1 MRRAVHLKVRARP
14 GPLPPPAGRGAVV
27 ADVAKLSA
35 GRERY
40 YLDEV
45 AHTLEDY
52 YAGKGE
58 SPGRWVGPTAER
70 MGLQAEVTNKAFQLA
85 FDGRHPVTGEL
96 LGRGHPRNGMRGYDV
111 VFRPVKDVSLL
122 YGLGSPEVASV
133 TLAAHYAGVEA
144 AIRYLDE
151 TVGARRGKAGR
162 DLEHVA
168 GQGVLAASF
177 THRQSREHDPLLH
190 DHLIVFNR
198 IQGPDG
204 RWTAIDGRDIYQ
216 NRLAMDAVYRATYQA
231 ELTRELGVRWSD
243 PDQHGNCS
251 IVGMPA
257 ELVSAMSKRDHQ
269 IRLALEAQ
277 RTAHKTITPELRR
290 VVVSE
295 TRKSKQHIDEITL
308 RDRWAEEAVALGF
321 TREQIERE
329 VLGQTKLREPSRA
342 QLEALFDEVASPEGL
357 TKQASTFI
365 RADVVQAIGDR
376 VVGVDGERL
385 RELADDFL
393 ASRSI
398 SVALSLDRNQRRYST
413 PEMLKQEGLLLGS
426 GERRQHEGAAVVHGE
441 ALRAALQAHP
451 TIGHDQAAYVRDLTQ
466 SGAGVVVGVGPAGT
480 GKTFALDAARMA
492 WEYDGYRVIG
502 AAPTGVAAIR
512 LEQGSAIDGCR
523 TIDRLLSQIE
533 RGEEELDRRT
543 VLVVDEAGMVGTRKL
558 VELAQLCERAKTK
571 LVLVGDERQLAAID
585 AGGSFRALRLRLG
598 GTELTENRRQS
609 TDWGKQ
615 VTALLR
621 EGQNRAAF
629 GVLREQG
636 RVTVARSAQEANDA
650 LVAAWWPRYFAGI
663 HAGML
668 AQTRAEVD
676 YLNVVARQ
684 LMRDDGRLGPDAFH
698 HDGRGFAIGDAVI
711 LGRNAPRLGVSNGTR
726 ATVES
731 YDLETG
737 SITVKTS
744 DGKVVALPRSYLV
757 DRGRLGKQPQSPTI
771 TWGYAVTGHREQG
784 DTMTETYL
792 RVSSTATSAWSYVGA
807 SRFKDDLKVFMAQGE
822 VVEDPELD
830 VVNEVGPKRWSDP
843 VEGTAAAIE
852 LKSGQQEV
860 ATDQRHELNVRLS
873 PTGELRRRQDELA
886 EMLAKTPERRSH
898 SLTVAS
904 RRREQAE
911 QELVDAETQVM
922 LARGVVERSGGRPR
936 FAQRQ
941 EHRKALEALRQA
953 ERREQ
958 RARQLTDRAS
968 LAEAELRQH
977 EQHRL
982 AFEELHAPDRAEVER
997 VAMELA
1003 WRQRAAAR
1011 AVEVLRPSYLT
1022 DMLGACPTFGR
1033 ARRRW
1038 HRAAA
1043 LIEDYREKYG
1053 ITDPEQ
1059 ALGEEQGDFLQRMER
1074 REAQAAAE
1082 RAQEREQTREQ
1093 ELALERTRECTR

>member
-1 MRRAVHLKVRARP
+1 MHLKVRGPP
-14 GPLPPPAGRGAVV
+14 GSLPPPVGRGAVV

-45 AHTLEDY
+45 AHTREDY
-52 YAGKGE
+52 YNGKGE

-96 LGRGHPRNGMRGYDV
+96 LGRPHPVNGMRGYDV

-122 YGLGSPEVASV
+122 YGLGSPEVSSV

-162 DLEHVA
+162 DLVHVA
-168 GQGVLAASF
+168 GQGVLATSF
-177 THRQSREHDPLLH
+177 THRQSRENDPLLH

-231 ELTRELGVRWSD
+231 ALTRELGVRWSD
-243 PDQHGNCS
+243 PDQHGNRS
-251 IVGMPA
+251 IVGMPE
-257 ELVSAMSKRDHQ
+257 ELTQAMSKRDRQ

-277 RTAHKTITPELRR
+277 RAQGKTVTPELRR

-295 TRKSKQHIDEITL
+295 TRKAKEHVDERTL
-308 RDRWAEEAVALGF
+308 RGRWAAEAAALGF
-321 TREQIERE
+321 TREQIERT
-329 VLGQTKLREPSRA
+329 VLGRTRLREPSRA
-342 QLEALFDEVASPEGL
+342 QLAALFDEVAGPEGL
-357 TKQASTFI
+357 TEKASTFI

-376 VVGVDGERL
+376 VVGVDGAHL
-385 RELADDFL
+385 RELADEFL
-393 ASRSI
+393 ASHSI

-441 ALRAALQAHP
+441 ALRAALQGHP
-451 TIGHDQAAYVRDLTQ
+451 TIGNDQAAFVRDLTQ

-480 GKTFALDAARMA
+480 GKTFALDAARLA

-558 VELAQLCERAKTK
+558 VELAKLCERSKTK

-585 AGGSFRALRLRLG
+585 AGGGFRALRLRLG
-598 GTELTENRRQS
+598 ATELTENRRQS

-621 EGQNRAAF
+621 EGQDRAAF
-629 GVLREQG
+629 EVLREQG
-636 RVTVARSAQEANDA
+636 RVTVARTAQEANDE
-650 LVAAWWPRYFAGI
+650 LVAAWWARYSVGI
-663 HAGML
+663 NAGML

-684 LMRDDGRLGPDAFH
+684 LMRDDGRLGPDAFR

-726 ATVES
+726 ATVEG
-731 YDLETG
+731 YDLEAG
-737 SITVKTS
+737 QVTVKTV
-744 DGKVVALPRSYLV
+744 DGQMVTLPRSYLE

-792 RVSSTATSAWSYVGA
+792 RVCSTATSAWSYVGG
-807 SRFKDDLKVFMAQGE
+807 SRFKDDLRVFMAQGE

-860 ATDQRHELNVRLS
+860 ATDQRHALNVRQL

-886 EMLAKTPERRSH
+886 ELLAKTPERRSH

-911 QELVDAETQVM
+911 RELVDAQAGAM
-922 LARGVVERSGGRPR
+922 LARGVVEGFGERPR
-936 FAQRQ
+936 LAQRQ
-941 EHRKALEALRQA
+941 ERRIALEAVRQA

-958 RARQLTDRAS
+958 RAQQLADRAS

-982 AFEELHAPDRAEVER
+982 AFDELHAPDRAE
-997 VAMELA
+997 AQSITNELA
-1003 WRQRAAAR
+1003 WRQQSTAR
-1011 AVEVLRPSYLT
+1011 AVEVLRPPYLT
-1022 DMLGACPTFGR
+1022 NMLGACPASGR
-1033 ARRRW
+1033 ARRAW
-1038 HRAAA
+1038 HQAAG
-1043 LIEDYREKYG
+1043 LIEEYREKYD
-1053 ITDPEQ
+1053 ITDAEL
-1059 ALGEEQGDFLQRMER
+1059 ALGAEQGGFLQRQER
-1074 REAQAAAE
+1074 REVEAAAA
-1082 RAQEREQTREQ
+1082 RVQEREADRERT
-1093 ELALERTRECTR
+1093 LERIR

>member
-1 MRRAVHLKVRARP
+1 
-14 GPLPPPAGRGAVV
+14 VV

-35 GRERY
+35 GREHY

-70 MGLQAEVTNKAFQLA
+70 MGMQSEVTNKAFQLA
-85 FDGRHPVTGEL
+85 FDGCHPVTGEL
-96 LGRGHPRNGMRGYDV
+96 LGHDHPRNGMRGYDV

-122 YGLGSPEVASV
+122 YGLGSAEVASA

-144 AIRYLDE
+144 AIAYLDE

-177 THRQSREHDPLLH
+177 THRQSRENDPLLH

-216 NRLAMDAVYRATYQA
+216 NRLAMDAVYRTTYQA
-231 ELTRELGVRWSD
+231 QLTRELGVRWSD
-243 PDQHGNCS
+243 PDQHGNRS
-251 IVGMPA
+251 IVGMPE
-257 ELVSAMSKRDHQ
+257 ELVQAMSKRDHQ

-277 RTAHKTITPELRR
+277 RAAHRTITPELRR

-295 TRKSKQHIDEITL
+295 TRKAKEHIDEMTL
-308 RDRWAEEAVALGF
+308 RDRWTEEAAALGF
-321 TREQIERE
+321 TREEIERA
-329 VLGQTKLREPSRA
+329 VLGRTKLREPTRA

-357 TKQASTFI
+357 TEKASTFI

-376 VVGVDGERL
+376 IVGVDGERL
-385 RELADDFL
+385 RELADEFL
-393 ASRSI
+393 ASHSI
-398 SVALSLDRNQRRYST
+398 SVAMSLDRNQRRYST
-413 PEMLKQEGLLLGS
+413 AEMLQQEELLLGA

-451 TIGHDQAAYVRDLTQ
+451 TIGQDQAAFVRDLTQ

-480 GKTFALDAARMA
+480 GKTFAIGAARMA

-523 TIDRLLSQIE
+523 TIDRLLSQLE
-533 RGEEELDRRT
+533 RGKEKLAEQT

-558 VELAQLCERAKTK
+558 VELAGKCEQAKTK
-571 LVLVGDERQLAAID
+571 LVLVGDEKQLAAID
-585 AGGSFRALRLRLG
+585 AGGGFRALRLRLG
-598 GTELTENRRQS
+598 ATELTENRRQS
-609 TDWGKQ
+609 TEWGKQ
-615 VTALLR
+615 ITALLR
-621 EGQNRAAF
+621 EGRAQEAF
-629 GVLREQG
+629 VVLRAEG
-636 RVTVARSAQEANDA
+636 RVTVARTAQEANDA
-650 LVAAWWPRYFAGI
+650 LVAAWWSKYSVGI
-663 HAGML
+663 DAGMI

-676 YLNVVARQ
+676 YLNAVARQ
-684 LMRDDGRLGPDAFH
+684 LMRDAGRLGRDEFQH
-698 HDGRGFAIGDAVI
+698 GDRSFAIGDAVI
-711 LGRNAPRLGVSNGTR
+711 LGRNATQLSVANGTR
-726 ATVES
+726 GTVQGFDPEAR
-731 YDLETG
+731 
-737 SITVKTS
+737 SITVKTV
-744 DGKVVALPRSYLV
+744 DGKIVTLPRSYLE
-757 DRGRLGKQPQSPTI
+757 DRAHLGKRPAAPAL

-784 DTMTETYL
+784 DTMKETYL
-792 RVSSTATSAWSYVGA
+792 RVCSTATSAWGYVGA

-830 VVNEVGPKRWSDP
+830 VANEVGPKRWSDP

-860 ATDQRHELNVRLS
+860 ATDQRHELAVRTL
-873 PTGELRRRQDELA
+873 PTTELRRRRNELA
-886 EMLAKTPERRSH
+886 EVLAKTPERRSH
-898 SLTVAS
+898 SLKMAS
-904 RRREQAE
+904 RRREHAE
-911 QELVDAETQVM
+911 RDLVDAEAQVM
-922 LARGVVERSGGRPR
+922 LARGVVEGFGERPR

-941 EHRKALEALRQA
+941 EHRKALDAVRQA
-953 ERREQ
+953 ERHEQ
-958 RARQLTDRAS
+958 QARQLADRAS
-968 LAEAELRQH
+968 LAEAEQRLH

-982 AFEELHAPDRAEVER
+982 AFEELHAPDRGEAQSITR
-997 VAMELA
+997 ELA
-1003 WRQRAAAR
+1003 WRQQSTAR
-1011 AVEVLRPSYLT
+1011 AVEVLRPQYLT
-1022 DMLGACPTFGR
+1022 DMLGACPQSGR

-1038 HRAAA
+1038 HRAAG
-1043 LIEDYREKYG
+1043 LIEEYREKYG
-1053 ITDPEQ
+1053 FTDPEH
-1059 ALGEEQGDFLQRMER
+1059 ALGDEQGSLLQRQEWR
-1074 REAQAAAE
+1074 DASDAAA
-1082 RAQEREQTREQ
+1082 RVYEREQTRERG
-1093 ELALERTRECTR
+1093 LALERTIERMR

>member
-1 MRRAVHLKVRARP
+1 
-14 GPLPPPAGRGAVV
+14 VV

-58 SPGRWVGPTAER
+58 SPGRWVGPTTER
-70 MGLQAEVTNKAFQLA
+70 LGLQAEVTNKAFQLA

-96 LGRGHPRNGMRGYDV
+96 LGRAHPRNGMRGYDV

-122 YGLGSPEVASV
+122 YGLGSPEVSSAA
-133 TLAAHYAGVEA
+133 LAAHYAGVEA
-144 AIRYLDE
+144 AIAYLDE

-162 DLEHVA
+162 DLEHVE

-177 THRQSREHDPLLH
+177 THRQSRELDPLLH

-216 NRLAMDAVYRATYQA
+216 NRLAMDAVYRATYQV
-231 ELTRELGVRWSD
+231 ELTHELGVKWSE
-243 PDQHGNCS
+243 PDQHGNRS
-251 IVGMPA
+251 IVGMPE
-257 ELVSAMSKRDHQ
+257 ELVSAMSKRDRQ
-269 IRLALEAQ
+269 VRLALEAQ
-277 RTAHKTITPELRR
+277 RAAGKTVTPELRR

-295 TRKSKQHIDEITL
+295 TRKAKEHIDEPTL
-308 RDRWAEEAVALGF
+308 RYRWAAEADALGF
-321 TREQIERE
+321 TREQIEHA
-329 VLGQTKLREPSRA
+329 VLGRTKLREPNQA
-342 QLEALFDEVASPEGL
+342 QLEALLDEVAGWEGL
-357 TKQASTFI
+357 TEKASTFI

-376 VVGVDGERL
+376 IVGVDGERL
-385 RELADDFL
+385 RELADEFL

-413 PEMLKQEGLLLGS
+413 PEMLLQEGLLLGS
-426 GERRQHEGAAVVHGE
+426 GERRQREGAAVVHGE

-451 TIGHDQAAYVRDLTQ
+451 TIGQDQAAFVRDLTQ
-466 SGAGVVVGVGPAGT
+466 SGTGVVVGVGPAGT
-480 GKTFALDAARMA
+480 GKTFAMGAARMA

-502 AAPTGVAAIR
+502 AAPTGVAAVR

-523 TIDRLLSQIE
+523 TIDRLLSQLE
-533 RGEEELDRRT
+533 RGEEKLDRQT

-558 VELAQLCERAKTK
+558 VELAGKCERAKTK

-585 AGGSFRALRLRLG
+585 ADGGFRALRLRLG
-598 GTELTENRRQS
+598 ATELTENRRQS
-609 TDWGKQ
+609 TEWGKQ

-621 EGQNRAAF
+621 EGRGRAAF
-629 GVLREQG
+629 EVLRQEG
-636 RVTVARSAQEANDA
+636 RVTVARTAQEANNA
-650 LVAAWWPRYFAGI
+650 LVAAWWPRYSVGI
-663 HAGML
+663 NAGML

-684 LMRDDGRLGPDAFH
+684 LMHDEGRLGPDAFR

-726 ATVES
+726 ATVEG
-731 YDLETG
+731 YDLEAG
-737 SITVKTS
+737 QVMVKTS
-744 DGKVVALPRSYLV
+744 DGKVVTLPRSYLE

-792 RVSSTATSAWSYVGA
+792 RVCSTATSAWSYVGA
-807 SRFKDDLKVFMAQGE
+807 SRFKDDLRVFIAQGE
-822 VVEDPELD
+822 LVEDPELD

-860 ATDQRHELNVRLS
+860 ATDQRHELNVRQL
-873 PTGELRRRQDELA
+873 PTEELRRRRDELA
-886 EMLAKTPERRSH
+886 EVLAKAPERRSH

-911 QELVDAETQVM
+911 RELVDAQAGAM
-922 LARGVVERSGGRPR
+922 LARGVVEGFGERPR

-941 EHRKALEALRQA
+941 EHRKALDTVRQA
-953 ERREQ
+953 ERREH
-958 RARQLTDRAS
+958 RARQLADRAS

-997 VAMELA
+997 VARELA
-1003 WRQRAAAR
+1003 WRQRSTAR
-1011 AVEVLRPSYLT
+1011 AVEVLRPPYLT
-1022 DMLGACPTFGR
+1022 DMLGACPASGR
-1033 ARRRW
+1033 ARRAW
-1038 HRAAA
+1038 HRAAG
-1043 LIEDYREKYG
+1043 LVEDYREKYG

-1059 ALGEEQGDFLQRMER
+1059 ALGSEQGSFLQRLEQ
-1074 REAQAAAE
+1074 REVQAAVV
-1082 RAQEREQTREQ
+1082 RVREREETRERDT
-1093 ELALERTRECTR
+1093 ALERTLERIR